1 MKIFQVLPRR
11 MRFDVSGAS
20 SVELCVAD
28 WVSGSRYRASTT
40 VIAEAG
46 NEPIIPVNIKRFTP
60 AKRLSSWR
68 GALFIRGAA
77 SQSGCDL
84 IVTQQHVP
92 TSARI
97 AAFNPTIPVIL
108 QTHNFIPPP
117 KSGGS
122 SFWANAQ
129 TRRQFSRLAGMTFVS
144 EATLADFRKNWPDV
158 AMPAAVIN
166 NGFDFSQ
173 WIPSETRDPVVLVVG
188 RTQEDKGILEA
199 ALGASRFLR
208 TNPGWKTV
216 FILSEADRNPAYF
229 SAIKSVLAQSGE
241 QAQLLTGVRFSVVKE
256 LTERAAIVV
265 VASKW
270 REPFGR
276 TALEAHAGGAA
287 LVSSG
292 TGGLRE
298 ISGEHALYLDEV
310 SETDVANALEKLAND
325 EPLRRRLAQGAAKR
339 VRELFSLIP
348 EANGAESKPSICNRL
363 DNFYDEVTRGWTKY
377 SRRKTA

>member
-28 WVSGSRYRASTT
+28 WVSGSRFRASTT
-40 VIAEAG
+40 VIAETG
-46 NEPIIPVNIKRFTP
+46 NEPLIPIDIKRFTP
-60 AKRLSSWR
+60 AKHLSSWR

-77 SQSGCDL
+77 KQSGCDL

-92 TSARI
+92 TAARI
-97 AAFNPTIPVIL
+97 AAFNPRIPVIL
-108 QTHNFIPPP
+108 QTHNFIAPPQGA
-117 KSGGS
+117 SNS
-122 SFWANAQ
+122 WANAQ

-144 EATLADFRKNWPDV
+144 QATLADFKANWPDV

-166 NGFDFSQ
+166 NGFDFSK
-173 WIPSETRDPVVLVVG
+173 WHPSEVREPVVLVVG

-199 ALGASRFLR
+199 AVGASQFLR
-208 TNPGWKTV
+208 TNPGWKAV
-216 FILSEADRNPAYF
+216 FILSEANRNPGYF

-241 QAQLLTGVRFSVVKE
+241 QASLLTGVRFSVVKE

-287 LVSSG
+287 LISSG

-310 SETDVANALEKLAND
+310 SGAGVASALEKLAGD
-325 EPLRRRLAQGAAKR
+325 EPLRRSLALGAAKR
-339 VRELFSLIP
+339 VKQLFSLTP
-348 EANGAESKPSICNRL
+348 EDIGAEGASSICSRL
-363 DNFYDEVTRGWTKY
+363 DDFYEQVTRSWTRY
-377 SRRKTA
+377 SRSKTA

>member
-28 WVSGSRYRASTT
+28 WVSGSRFRASTT
-40 VIAEAG
+40 VIAEIG
-46 NEPIIPVNIKRFTP
+46 NEPLIPINIKRFTP

-68 GALFIRGAA
+68 GGLFIRGAA
-77 SQSGCDL
+77 KQSGCDL

-92 TSARI
+92 TAARI
-97 AAFNPTIPVIL
+97 AAFNPRIPVIL
-108 QTHNFIPPP
+108 QTHNFIAPPA
-117 KSGGS
+117 S
-122 SFWANAQ
+122 SSWANAQ

-144 EATLADFRKNWPDV
+144 QATLADFKASWPDV

-173 WIPSETRDPVVLVVG
+173 WHPSEVRDPVILVVG

-199 ALGASRFLR
+199 AVGASQFLR
-208 TNPGWKTV
+208 TNPGWKAV
-216 FILSEADRNPAYF
+216 FILSEANRNPGYF

-241 QAQLLTGVRFSVVKE
+241 QASLLTGVRFSVVKE

-287 LVSSG
+287 LISSG

-298 ISGEHALYLDEV
+298 ISGEYAFYLDEV
-310 SETDVANALEKLAND
+310 SGAGVASALEKLAGD
-325 EPLRRRLAQGAAKR
+325 EPLRRSLALGAAKR
-339 VRELFSLIP
+339 VKQLFSLTP
-348 EANGAESKPSICNRL
+348 EDIGAEGASSICSRL
-363 DNFYDEVTRGWTKY
+363 DDFYEQVTRSWTRY
-377 SRRKTA
+377 SRSETA